1 MVRWCLAQA
10 LPSEVSFRYLS
21 PAHLPPMPTLSLSLF
36 DHCRFKRK
44 QKKKKANCFKPTKY
58 SNSQA
63 LLRPTLESHGLFK
76 ATTASTSDQG
86 ANEAG

>member
-44 QKKKKANCFKPTKY
+44 QKKKSK
-58 SNSQA
+58 
-63 LLRPTLESHGLFK
+63 LFQTYK
-76 ATTASTSDQG
+76 IL
-86 ANEAG
+86 